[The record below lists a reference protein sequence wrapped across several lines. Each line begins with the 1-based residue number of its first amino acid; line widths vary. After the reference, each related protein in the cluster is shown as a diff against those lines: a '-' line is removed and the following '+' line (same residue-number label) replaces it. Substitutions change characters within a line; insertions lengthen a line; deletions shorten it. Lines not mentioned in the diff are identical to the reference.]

1 MKPTFICVGA
11 QKAGTLSFATHFN
24 KHPEVFFHETE
35 QHFFDRD
42 CNFTNEECDISKY
55 EEKFISDKPI
65 RGEKTPEYMTRRIY
79 IDRIHKYDADI
90 KLIILLREPIQRL
103 LSSHNHSNS
112 IDRPWKFSI
121 DNIEESLKLPNSTQ
135 FINGKYIDQ
144 IEYILTK
151 FPKENIYIGIAE
163 EIKQNPLEEYNK
175 ILTFLGAKPFDET
188 FSFNP
193 NIHKRKYLPESKFSE
208 FDKKLLYE
216 FYSPY
221 NERLYTF
228 LGRRIP
234 SWDEFYVKNDLQ
246 Q

>member
-11 QKAGTLSFATHFN
+11 QKAGTSSLGTHFN
-24 KHPEVFFHETE
+24 KHPEVFFHNTE

-42 CNFTNEECDISKY
+42 CNFTNEECD
-55 EEKFISDKPI
+55 FG
-65 RGEKTPEYMTRRIY
+65 R
-79 IDRIHKYDADI
+79 
-90 KLIILLREPIQRL
+90 
-103 LSSHNHSNS
+103 
-112 IDRPWKFSI
+112 
-121 DNIEESLKLPNSTQ
+121 
-135 FINGKYIDQ
+135 GKYIDQ
-144 IEYILTK
+144 VDYILTK
-151 FPKENIYIGIAE
+151 FPRENVYIGIAE